1 MLTLTAIEFSPL
13 SRGQGNLF
21 RTGHNTGPDYSNDLK
36 PILHAESED
45 FIHLW
50 FHGDILNLLA
60 RFEQLLISVNA
71 SASAAAAHPLTSRRR
86 LQAVLDRVV
95 SMVV

>member
-21 RTGHNTGPDYSNDLK
+21 RTGDNTGPDYSNDLK
-36 PILHAESED
+36 PILHAERED

-60 RFEQLLISVNA
+60 RFEQLSVS
-71 SASAAAAHPLTSRRR
+71 SA
-86 LQAVLDRVV
+86 
-95 SMVV
+95 